1 MFSGWEYICILHD
14 AATGNTLRQMY
25 HDKTT
30 ILYSYSLHI
39 LKNSKQ
45 QLLRFAFGME
55 AILATFLNCCIPF
68 YFCGDI
74 LQMKM
79 TLIELKDKS
88 CIKVL
93 LFCFVLF

>member
-1 MFSGWEYICILHD
+1 
-14 AATGNTLRQMY
+14 MY
-25 HDKTT
+25 CEKTSV
-30 ILYSYSLHI
+30 LYSYDLHI

-55 AILATFLNCCIPF
+55 EILAAFLNCCIAF
-68 YFCGDI
+68 YFYGDI

-88 CIKVL
+88 GIKVL
-93 LFCFVLF
+93 MFCFVFFF